1 METRVC
7 EDVHTEF
14 ILSSCYSYPPLLPS
28 PPLPQAVSMME
39 HSEAVCHTL
48 TTPLELD
55 WLKRFPV
62 HVPPLRLP
70 F

>member
-14 ILSSCYSYPPLLPS
+14 ILSSCYSSPPPPF

-55 WLKRFPV
+55 WLKSFPV
-62 HVPPLRLP
+62 HVPSLRLA